1 MVYARDVEANYGK
14 VGTPSEIALFT
25 RTFSLSAFTT
35 FQMLGNAA
43 CNYYGLIKEE
53 FSLFWLEENTGNITN
68 LSEQEQGTKVL
79 SYLDL
84 YA

>member
-1 MVYARDVEANYGK
+1 MEANYGK
-14 VGTPSEIALFT
+14 EGTPSEIALFT
-25 RTFSLSAFTT
+25 KTFSLSLSTT
-35 FQMLGNAA
+35 FSKLGDAA
-43 CNYYGLIKEE
+43 CNFYGLIKGD

-68 LSEQEQGTKVL
+68 LSEQEQGTKVR